1 MKIESEP
8 TDLVWLPVSLVKK
21 IKDVQDSKGIENE
34 IMSYIAETRL
44 DLKQQ
49 IESIDDDVLLYRA
62 HMIKI
67 RDAFKKAKNEELE
80 ACYQLWQD
88 FDKELPKTRQF
99 IKEAID
105 TIEPLKNEVNN
116 LRTELDNLN
125 KTISAI
131 NIDRMLGFLTVL
143 KDCNTLINEDK
154 KLLSFIINNYKK

>member
-1 MKIESEP
+1 MNTENEP

-21 IKDVQDSKGIENE
+21 IKEIQDSIGIENE
-34 IMSYIAETRL
+34 IMSYIAETKL

-62 HMIKI
+62 HMIKT

-80 ACYQLWQD
+80 AGYQLWQE
-88 FDKELPKTRQF
+88 FEKELPKTKQF

-105 TIEPLKNEVNN
+105 TIEPLKTEVNN
-116 LRTELDNLN
+116 LRTELDNIN
-125 KTISAI
+125 KIISYI
-131 NIDRMLGFLTVL
+131 NLDRMLGFLTVL

-154 KLLSFIINNYKK
+154 ELLSFIINNYKK